1 MTQSTATIPVT
12 PELIDHIANLSRLAL
27 SDDEKA
33 KMLDE
38 LPRILGMVAQLSEL
52 DTSSITSDVGWV
64 SGLPAD
70 ASMPLRPDTEGQFG
84 KRSILDSNP
93 PKPEDGY
100 FAVPQILEV

>member
-1 MTQSTATIPVT
+1 MSQSTTNIPVT
-12 PELIDHIANLSRLAL
+12 PELIDHLANLARL
-27 SDDEKA
+27 SMTDDEKT

-38 LPRILGMVAQLSEL
+38 LPRILNMVAQLSEL

-70 ASMPLRPDTEGQFG
+70 ASMPLRPDAEADFG
-84 KRSILDSNP
+84 DRTIINSNP

-100 FAVPQILEV
+100 FAVPQILGG

>member
-1 MTQSTATIPVT
+1 MSQSTTNIPVT
-12 PELIDHIANLSRLAL
+12 PELIDHLANLSRL
-27 SDDEKA
+27 SMTDDEKA

-52 DTSSITSDVGWV
+52 DTSSITSDVGLV

-84 KRSILDSNP
+84 DRATMDHNP

-100 FAVPQILEV
+100 FAVPQILGG

>member
-1 MTQSTATIPVT
+1 MTQSATIPVT

-64 SGLPAD
+64 SGLPAN

-84 KRSILDSNP
+84 ERRILDSNP

-100 FAVPQILEV
+100 FAVPQILGG

>member
-1 MTQSTATIPVT
+1 MTQSATIPVT
-12 PELIDHIANLSRLAL
+12 PELIDHLANLARL
-27 SDDEKA
+27 SMTDEEKA
-33 KMLDE
+33 KILDE

-84 KRSILDSNP
+84 ERSIMDHNP
-93 PKPEDGY
+93 PKPEDSY
-100 FAVPQILEV
+100 FSVPQILEA